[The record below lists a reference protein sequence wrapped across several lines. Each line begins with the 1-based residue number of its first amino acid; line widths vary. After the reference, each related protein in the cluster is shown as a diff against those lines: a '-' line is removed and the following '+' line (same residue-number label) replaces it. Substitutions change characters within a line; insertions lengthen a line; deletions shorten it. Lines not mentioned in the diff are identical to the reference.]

1 MANSF
6 IFLADLK
13 TGTSLQGLCSP
24 SRSLSTFL
32 GIYLLVL
39 THSDYNFMCRKMTGF
54 RGLAVF
60 NILKAFS
67 AAASKLETI
76 RQVDAK
82 NQNAPSETKPL
93 IVHKLSHH
101 FSLGIEFEVFK
112 EDVFVE
118 NRKQD
123 FMHVHI

>member
-13 TGTSLQGLCSP
+13 TGTSLQVLCSP
-24 SRSLSTFL
+24 SRSLSTLAIISLLFSISKFL
-32 GIYLLVL
+32 G
-39 THSDYNFMCRKMTGF
+39 KMTCS

-82 NQNAPSETKPL
+82 KQNAPSETKPL

-118 NRKQD
+118 NRKQHL
-123 FMHVHI
+123 MHVHI

>member
-24 SRSLSTFL
+24 SRSLSTLVIISLLFSISKFL
-32 GIYLLVL
+32 GFGLCLFRGIDQRIYLL
-39 THSDYNFMCRKMTGF
+39 
-54 RGLAVF
+54 GLAVF

-82 NQNAPSETKPL
+82 KQNAPSETKPL

-101 FSLGIEFEVFK
+101 FSLGK
-112 EDVFVE
+112 YL
-118 NRKQD
+118 
-123 FMHVHI
+123 

>member
-1 MANSF
+1 DSRLFNIPNA
-6 IFLADLK
+6 
-13 TGTSLQGLCSP
+13 SLQGLCSP
-24 SRSLSTFL
+24 SRSLSTLVIISLLFFISKFL
-32 GIYLLVL
+32 GFGLGLFCGI
-39 THSDYNFMCRKMTGF
+39 
-54 RGLAVF
+54 GLAVF

-101 FSLGIEFEVFK
+101 LSFGIEFEVFK

-118 NRKQD
+118 NRKQHL
-123 FMHVHI
+123 MQVCI